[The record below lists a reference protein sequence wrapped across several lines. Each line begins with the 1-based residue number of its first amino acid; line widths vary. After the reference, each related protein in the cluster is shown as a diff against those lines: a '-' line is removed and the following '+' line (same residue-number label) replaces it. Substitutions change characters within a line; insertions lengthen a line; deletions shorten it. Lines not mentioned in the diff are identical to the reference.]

1 VKDCNLRIVQVVNI
15 YWISNNTVVSWGRC
29 TDFLG
34 KIYFSHGD
42 SADEHL
48 SNAPGAC
55 PVVVCRAAFIHPIG
69 IGAGLGRLGGKVKAS
84 SKSVFAVTQVSI
96 KAIIDNSLCIFC
108 PVEYLINV
116 SVSSQFQIKQLLL
129 SIITVFAY
137 RMIDPETLKTQ
148 KLITC
153 DIHKSLKTHFS
164 YFVIVE
170 TNITMLNF

>member
-1 VKDCNLRIVQVVNI
+1 MFYFYLIRVKDCDLRIVQVVNI

-48 SNAPGAC
+48 SSAPGAC
-55 PVVVCRAAFIHPIG
+55 LVIVSRAAFIHPIG
-69 IGAGLGRLGGKVKAS
+69 IGVGLGRLGGKVKAS
-84 SKSVFAVTQVSI
+84 PKSVFAVTQVSI
-96 KAIIDNSLCIFC
+96 KTIIDNSPSICC

-116 SVSSQFQIKQLLL
+116 SVSSHFQIKQLLL

-137 RMIDPETLKTQ
+137 RMIDLETLNTQ
-148 KLITC
+148 KLAIC
-153 DIHKSLKTHFS
+153 DIHKSS
-164 YFVIVE
+164 
-170 TNITMLNF
+170 